1 MDRNLPINNRSCRG
15 SVCLDGQPASPNCV
29 PALASAGGT
38 VADDDEDEDSPPMGA
53 WQFVT
58 LHLPLS

>member
-1 MDRNLPINNRSCRG
+1 MDRSLPSTIAPVIALSASTVNQRLRTA
-15 SVCLDGQPASPNCV
+15 CLPWPQRD
-29 PALASAGGT
+29 T